1 MPFAFLPGTARP
13 AAFTRCSGARA
24 ETSGPA
30 ALERRTPGARP
41 LAAAL
46 AACSAIA
53 MIAAVPAS
61 HAQERPAA
69 TASRITQVTVA
80 PGIATIERSA
90 RLPAGARS
98 ATFACLP
105 AGLDPD
111 SLQISADAGVRVG
124 EFKVTTED
132 RDIAAGCASPLDD
145 RIRALEDRIADVQAE
160 ITALRRVDRYLDHV
174 AGGSDGTAGG
184 GATARDGRP
193 PAAAPLPTPAAQ
205 IPATAEALRKTS
217 AETLVRLPP
226 LQRREEALER
236 ELKPL
241 RAERDRA
248 AGGARGKVVSV
259 AVNLATDREAGL
271 RLSYQVRGPGW
282 QPAYRARLD
291 TATGAVV
298 LERLAV
304 VAQRSG
310 EDWNDV
316 RLVLTTQTPARA
328 TQGPRPGTWTVDVA
342 APPEPQHRPER
353 GPSSVTMMGVM
364 ARSAAAPA
372 APAPAAPAEAP
383 LPDFDVTALAGS
395 YATRFEVPQRLT
407 VPASGQRTTLLLG
420 THAATARLVT
430 RTVPARQ
437 PAAYLVAEIAP
448 PAGSWPAGSVGLYR
462 DGAFVGE
469 GRLDFAAAAPTA
481 TAAPAGAGAEAAR
494 TVPLSFGPDDLVRVQ
509 AEAPQQTTGSAGFTG
524 SRVERRTALA
534 YRIENRHTQPV
545 TLQVIDAAPV
555 SRNAKIE
562 VESRY
567 APAPLTTAWEGRPG
581 TIAWQQTLAPGAEAR
596 FTAEHTVRHDK
607 DVMLDENTP

>member
-13 AAFTRCSGARA
+13 AVFTRCSGALA
-24 ETSGPA
+24 EPPGPA
-30 ALERRTPGARP
+30 ASGERALGARP
-41 LAAAL
+41 LLAAL
-46 AACSAIA
+46 LACAAIA
-53 MIAAVPAS
+53 AIPAS
-61 HAQERPAA
+61 HAQERSAA

-105 AGLDPD
+105 ASLDPD

-132 RDIAAGCASPLDD
+132 RDVAAGCASPLDD
-145 RIRALEDRIADVQAE
+145 RIRALEDRIADVQAD

-174 AGGSDGTAGG
+174 AGGSDGRPSAAG
-184 GATARDGRP
+184 AA
-193 PAAAPLPTPAAQ
+193 AAAPLSTPAAQ

-217 AETLVRLPP
+217 ADTLVRLPP
-226 LQRREEALER
+226 LQRRQEALER

-248 AGGARGKVVSV
+248 AGGTRGKVVSV

-316 RLVLTTQTPARA
+316 RLVLTTQAPARA

-342 APPEPQHRPER
+342 APPEPQPER
-353 GPSSVTMMGVM
+353 RPSSVTMMGIV
-364 ARSAAAPA
+364 ARSAAAPVA
-372 APAPAAPAEAP
+372 
-383 LPDFDVTALAGS
+383 
-395 YATRFEVPQRLT
+395 R
-407 VPASGQRTTLLLG
+407 AS
-420 THAATARLVT
+420 
-430 RTVPARQ
+430 
-437 PAAYLVAEIAP
+437 
-448 PAGSWPAGSVGLYR
+448 
-462 DGAFVGE
+462 
-469 GRLDFAAAAPTA
+469 
-481 TAAPAGAGAEAAR
+481 
-494 TVPLSFGPDDLVRVQ
+494 
-509 AEAPQQTTGSAGFTG
+509 
-524 SRVERRTALA
+524 SR
-534 YRIENRHTQPV
+534 
-545 TLQVIDAAPV
+545 
-555 SRNAKIE
+555 
-562 VESRY
+562 
-567 APAPLTTAWEGRPG
+567 
-581 TIAWQQTLAPGAEAR
+581 
-596 FTAEHTVRHDK
+596 
-607 DVMLDENTP
+607 

>member
-13 AAFTRCSGARA
+13 AAFTRCSGAPA
-24 ETSGPA
+24 EPSGPA
-30 ALERRTPGARP
+30 ACGERAPGAR
-41 LAAAL
+41 AFVAAL

-53 MIAAVPAS
+53 AIPVS
-61 HAQERPAA
+61 HAQERPPA

-105 AGLDPD
+105 ASLDPD

-132 RDIAAGCASPLDD
+132 RDVAAGCASPLDD
-145 RIRALEDRIADVQAE
+145 RIRTLEDRIADVQAE

-174 AGGSDGTAGG
+174 AGGSDGSTGSG
-184 GATARDGRP
+184 TPRDGR
-193 PAAAPLPTPAAQ
+193 TPAAQ

-226 LQRREEALER
+226 LQRRQEALER

-241 RAERDRA
+241 RAERDHA
-248 AGGARGKVVSV
+248 AGGSRGKVVSV
-259 AVNLATDREAGL
+259 AVNLATEREAGL
-271 RLSYQVRGPGW
+271 RLSYQVHGPGW

-342 APPEPQHRPER
+342 APPEPQRR
-353 GPSSVTMMGVM
+353 L
-364 ARSAAAPA
+364 ARMPAPAAPTTSVASA
-372 APAPAAPAEAP
+372 APAPAAVAQSA

-420 THAATARLVT
+420 THGATARLVT

-448 PAGSWPAGSVGLYR
+448 PPGSWPAGSVGLYR

-469 GRLDFAAAAPTA
+469 GRLDFAAAAPAATA
-481 TAAPAGAGAEAAR
+481 TAATAGAEAQAAR
-494 TVPLSFGPDDLVRVQ
+494 TVPLWFGPDELVRVQ

-534 YRIENRHTQPV
+534 YRVENRHTAPV

-555 SRNAKIE
+555 SRNAKVE

-607 DVMLDENTP
+607 DVVLDENTP

>member
-13 AAFTRCSGARA
+13 AVFTRCSGALA
-24 ETSGPA
+24 EPPGPA
-30 ALERRTPGARP
+30 ASGERALGARP
-41 LAAAL
+41 LLAAL
-46 AACSAIA
+46 LACAAIA
-53 MIAAVPAS
+53 AIPAS
-61 HAQERPAA
+61 HAQERSAA

-105 AGLDPD
+105 ASLDPD

-132 RDIAAGCASPLDD
+132 RDVAAGCASPLDD
-145 RIRALEDRIADVQAE
+145 RIRALEDRIADVQAD

-174 AGGSDGTAGG
+174 AGGSDGRPSAAG
-184 GATARDGRP
+184 AA
-193 PAAAPLPTPAAQ
+193 AAAPLSTPAAQ

-217 AETLVRLPP
+217 ADTLVRLPP
-226 LQRREEALER
+226 LQRRQEALER

-248 AGGARGKVVSV
+248 AGGTRGKVVSV

-316 RLVLTTQTPARA
+316 RLVLTTQAPARA

-342 APPEPQHRPER
+342 APPEPQPER
-353 GPSSVTMMGVM
+353 RPSSVTMMGIV
-364 ARSAAAPA
+364 ARSAAAPV
-372 APAPAAPAEAP
+372 APAPAPADLAEAP

-469 GRLDFAAAAPTA
+469 GRLDFAAAAPMTTA
-481 TAAPAGAGAEAAR
+481 TAGADAQAAR
-494 TVPLSFGPDDLVRVQ
+494 AVPLSFGPDDLVRVQ

-524 SRVERRTALA
+524 SRVERHTALA
-534 YRIENRHTQPV
+534 YRIENRHTAPV

-567 APAPLTTAWEGRPG
+567 APAPLTSAWEGRPG

>member
-13 AAFTRCSGARA
+13 AAFTRCSGAPARHPGLAAIEERA
-24 ETSGPA
+24 
-30 ALERRTPGARP
+30 PGARA
-41 LAAAL
+41 LVAAL
-46 AACSAIA
+46 VACSS
-53 MIAAVPAS
+53 IAAVAAS
-61 HAQERPAA
+61 HAQERPPT

-105 AGLDPD
+105 ASLDPD

-132 RDIAAGCASPLDD
+132 RDVAAGCASPLDD
-145 RIRALEDRIADVQAE
+145 RIRALEDRIADVQAD

-174 AGGSDGTAGG
+174 AGGSDGRPSAAG
-184 GATARDGRP
+184 
-193 PAAAPLPTPAAQ
+193 AAAASPLPTPAAQ

-217 AETLVRLPP
+217 ADTLVRLPP
-226 LQRREEALER
+226 LQRRQEALER

-241 RAERDRA
+241 RAERDHA

-328 TQGPRPGTWTVDVA
+328 TQGPRPGAWTVDVA
-342 APPEPQHRPER
+342 APPEPQPER
-353 GPSSVTMMGVM
+353 RPSSVTLMGMV
-364 ARSAAAPA
+364 ARSAAAPV
-372 APAPAAPAEAP
+372 APAPAPADLAEAP

-469 GRLDFAAAAPTA
+469 GRLDFAAAAPMTTA
-481 TAAPAGAGAEAAR
+481 TAGAEAQAAR
-494 TVPLSFGPDDLVRVQ
+494 TVPLSFGPDGLVRVQ

>member
-13 AAFTRCSGARA
+13 AAFTRCSGAPDGP
-24 ETSGPA
+24 SGPA
-30 ALERRTPGARP
+30 ACGERAPGARP
-41 LAAAL
+41 LVAAL
-46 AACSAIA
+46 VACAAIA

-61 HAQERPAA
+61 HAQERPAT

-80 PGIATIERSA
+80 PGLATIERSA

-105 AGLDPD
+105 ASLDPD

-132 RDIAAGCASPLDD
+132 RDVAAGCASPLDD

-174 AGGSDGTAGG
+174 AGGSDGTAAG
-184 GATARDGRP
+184 GATAPDGRP
-193 PAAAPLPTPAAQ
+193 PAAAPQPTPAAQ

-217 AETLVRLPP
+217 ADTLVRLPP
-226 LQRREEALER
+226 LQRRQEALER

-316 RLVLTTQTPARA
+316 RLVLTTQAPARA

-342 APPEPQHRPER
+342 APPEPRNRLERMPRPL
-353 GPSSVTMMGVM
+353 
-364 ARSAAAPA
+364 A
-372 APAPAAPAEAP
+372 APAPAALAAAPADLAEEP

-395 YATRFEVPQRLT
+395 YATRFDVPQRLT

-420 THAATARLVT
+420 THGATARLVT

-448 PAGSWPAGSVGLYR
+448 PAGAWPAGSVGLYR

-481 TAAPAGAGAEAAR
+481 TAATAGAEAQATR
-494 TVPLSFGPDDLVRVQ
+494 TVPLWFGPDDLVRVQ

-534 YRIENRHTQPV
+534 YRVENRHTAPV

-607 DVMLDENTP
+607 DVMLDESTP